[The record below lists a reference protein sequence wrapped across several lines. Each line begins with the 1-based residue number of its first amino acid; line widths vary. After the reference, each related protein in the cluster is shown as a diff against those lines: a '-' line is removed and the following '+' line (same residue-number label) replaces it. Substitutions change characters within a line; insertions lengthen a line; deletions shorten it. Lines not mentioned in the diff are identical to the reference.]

1 MSHRWLFTVFYGL
14 HIMWTG
20 LWRSI
25 EAQAFKP
32 NAFWF
37 CLTMALAA
45 LVGAYLFRIGKHRI
59 ATIVTAST
67 VLIVLTFYLYSFITN
82 SAQDASFR
90 VALIIT
96 SSVAEMVVI
105 LFPAARDK
113 RTLR

>member
-59 ATIVTAST
+59 ATIMTAGT

-82 SAQDASFR
+82 SVQDASIR
-90 VALIIT
+90 VGLIIT
-96 SSVAEMVVI
+96 SSVAELVVI
-105 LFPAARDK
+105 LFPAVRDK
-113 RTLR
+113 RTSR